1 MYIFIYLFIYLFLHI
16 YIYIYIYIYINI
28 CLLPGLD
35 FACTVGFHA
44 SAVVV
49 VRSLTVA
56 ALTKRKFVVHAGWVM
71 IDAPVGNVPPPRFW
85 QVCLTMI
92 IRAVLSGR
100 QTRIVTIVKTSMCG

>member
-1 MYIFIYLFIYLFLHI
+1 M
-16 YIYIYIYIYINI
+16 
-28 CLLPGLD
+28 LPGLD

-71 IDAPVGNVPPPRFW
+71 IDAPVGNVPPPR
-85 QVCLTMI
+85 MI
-92 IRAVLSGR
+92 LAGVLNDDHPSWVEWAADAYCHDR
-100 QTRIVTIVKTSMCG
+100 QDFNVWMRKNI